1 MTRFM
6 FSLAAVVSIA
16 GSASAGVAPGDIVFT
31 SQQGNSINLLSG
43 GSVTQLYVNPNPSA
57 RMASIVLGPNGNFF
71 VTDGR
76 LPGNPAAGILE
87 VSNLFTGASVSTFTD
102 GPLLTNPVGMAYDAP
117 TNQFIVVNNPSGQG
131 FPNPDDGVVGVPFN
145 SPGAAS
151 TLFSEP
157 NPAGPNPRY
166 EGGVYTIPNG
176 QGGYYITSI
185 NGGVDQGTGSDTQAS
200 TLWSLN
206 PDGGGGFSMSSSPVI
221 DFSQSEFGGAFSY
234 TSIRGITEANGSLFV
249 TDTDAGQIL
258 RLDLD
263 GSGALSGFAV
273 IASGLDQPESIIFNP
288 FTGELVF
295 SERGGLTDS
304 KISSINP
311 DGTGYEILL
320 EGEHARGFY
329 IVPTPGTGAL
339 LLLSGLAAVRRR
351 R

>member
-1 MTRFM
+1 
-6 FSLAAVVSIA
+6 
-16 GSASAGVAPGDIVFT
+16 
-31 SQQGNSINLLSG
+31 
-43 GSVTQLYVNPNPSA
+43 
-57 RMASIVLGPNGNFF
+57 MASIVLGPNGNFF
-71 VTDGR
+71 VSDGR

-87 VSNLFTGASVSTFTD
+87 ISNLFTGAIASVFTD
-102 GPLLTNPVGMAYDAP
+102 GPLLTNPVGMAYDSP
-117 TNQFIVVNNPSGQG
+117 SNQFIVVNNPSGQS

-157 NPAGPNPRY
+157 DPAGPNPRY

-185 NGGVDQGTGSDTQAS
+185 NGGVDSGSGGDSQAS

-206 PDGGGGFSMSSSPVI
+206 PDGGGGFAMSSSPVV

-249 TDTDAGQIL
+249 TDTDAGEIL

-263 GSGALSGFAV
+263 GSGSVFGFAV
-273 IASGLDQPESIIFNP
+273 IATGLNQPESIIFNQ

-295 SERGGLTDS
+295 TERGGLTDS
-304 KISSINP
+304 KISSINL
-311 DGTGYEILL
+311 DGTGYEVLL
-320 EGEHARGFY
+320 TGEHARGFY

-339 LLLSGLAAVRRR
+339 LVLSGLAAIRRR